1 MAIIKTNA
9 RSASA
14 LDATILT
21 GNLPSISGASLT
33 GVSAG
38 KILQVVRAEYTGT
51 ASQSHS
57 SGGNGN
63 PNKLTDLSVSITPS
77 STSNKILLQGRLCGC
92 WGGNQ
97 NEHILFY
104 YRDNTIINIHTG
116 GSGRLQGTSPGAHGS
131 SNFDDY
137 GPNWCALTTID
148 TPNTTSA
155 VAYTFGIKTEGTGT
169 FRWNRGHNDDDAA
182 YSERAISEIIAME
195 IEG

>member
-1 MAIIKTNA
+1 MSIIKPNNNTM
-9 RSASA
+9 SAITA
-14 LDATILT
+14 
-21 GNLPSISGASLT
+21 LPSGL
-33 GVSAG
+33 GG
-38 KILQVVRAEYTGT
+38 KVLQVVRAEYTGT

-57 SGGNGN
+57 SGGNSN

-77 STSNKILLQGRLCGC
+77 ATSSKILLQGRLCGC

-97 NEHILFY
+97 NEHIIFY

-131 SNFDDY
+131 GNFDNY

-169 FRWNRGHNDDDAA
+169 FRWNRGHDDTDAA
-182 YSERAISEIIAME
+182 YSERGISEIIAME
-195 IEG
+195 IST

>member
-1 MAIIKTNA
+1 MSIIKPNNNTM
-9 RSASA
+9 SAITA
-14 LDATILT
+14 
-21 GNLPSISGASLT
+21 LPSGL
-33 GVSAG
+33 GG
-38 KILQVVRAEYTGT
+38 KVLQVVRAEYTGT
-51 ASQSHS
+51 ASQTHS
-57 SGGNGN
+57 SGGNSN

-77 STSNKILLQGRLCGC
+77 ATSSKILLQGRLCGC

-97 NEHILFY
+97 NEHIIFY

-131 SNFDDY
+131 ANFDTY

-169 FRWNRGHNDDDAA
+169 FRWNRGHDDTDAA
-182 YSERAISEIIAME
+182 YSERGISEIIAME
-195 IEG
+195 IST